1 MNFSNTVLGTNVAL
15 AAVAGSPSV
24 IGGADASTV
33 VTFSNTVSLGG
44 SGSLTVDGV
53 GTVVLGGS
61 ANIWGGG
68 TTVNGGALLVNGK
81 LNGGAVTV
89 TPATTNTPTLGGSGT
104 ILGSVT
110 VQSGGV
116 LAPAGNSSISTL
128 TVSNS
133 VALNSG
139 STNVMELNRAS
150 SPNSDRLVANSISF
164 GGTLTVTNN
173 GSALQANDTF
183 TLFSSG
189 STSGSFA
196 VTNLPAL
203 SSPLSWSALSNGV
216 ITVISALPT
225 TPTNITVTFS
235 GGTLSLTWPGSY
247 LGWIAQSNS
256 VSLINTNIWFD
267 IPGSQSVTNLNITV
281 NPGLTNVFYRLRYP

>member
-1 MNFSNTVLGTNVAL
+1 LFPGSFSI
-15 AAVAGSPSV
+15 P
-24 IGGADASTV
+24 IG
-33 VTFSNTVSLGG
+33 
-44 SGSLTVDGV
+44 
-53 GTVVLGGS
+53 
-61 ANIWGGG
+61 
-68 TTVNGGALLVNGK
+68 
-81 LNGGAVTV
+81 
-89 TPATTNTPTLGGSGT
+89 
-104 ILGSVT
+104 
-110 VQSGGV
+110 
-116 LAPAGNSSISTL
+116 TL

-133 VALNSG
+133 VTLSSG
-139 STNVMELNRAS
+139 STNLFELNRNN
-150 SPNSDRLVANSISF
+150 SPNSSRLAANSLSID
-164 GGTLTVTNN
+164 TLGVGVTLRAVNV
-173 GSALQANDTF
+173 GQPVQAGDTF

-189 STSGSFA
+189 STSGAFA

-256 VSLINTNIWFD
+256 VSLINTNFWFD